1 MSTSTSPEALWHK
14 YKLSKGFIYL
24 QYSYFV
30 ILSLNCTKYRNHSLK
45 CSLPFTTFVGVFFL
59 KLWCQGDVPIPFNAG
74 QPAFLLSAT
83 RGQCF
88 PAHTH
93 PVTGNSLLIDLD
105 RCLFLVL
112 YLSLW
117 FTSLPPIHSLHFIWW
132 PMPSA
137 CLQEVLHYQSNHS
150 KYNQSVMTW

>member
-30 ILSLNCTKYRNHSLK
+30 TLALHCTKYRNQSLK
-45 CSLPFTTFVGVFFL
+45 CSLPFTTFVGFFESSDV
-59 KLWCQGDVPIPFNAG
+59 KVTCQFPLML
-74 QPAFLLSAT
+74 AFLLSAT